1 MNRFYSKTT
10 QTTYLR
16 GLHTAIPGDAVEIP
30 EALYLS
36 VIANPAPGMVRAH
49 DAQGLPYL
57 IDAPEVLPDPAA
69 QERQWRDAELA
80 SVMWLRERHRD
91 QLEIEAP
98 TSIDAEQF
106 KGLLSYIQA
115 LRDWPQSSDFPQI
128 EHRPVA
134 PPWIAEQT
142 E

>member
-1 MNRFYSKTT
+1 MRYYSKTT
-10 QTTYLR
+10 GSTYIA
-16 GLHTAIPGDAVEIP
+16 GMHGSMPADAVEIS
-30 EALYLS
+30 EDLYLS
-36 VIANPAPGMVRAH
+36 VIGNPAPGKIRAH
-49 DAQGLPYL
+49 DNRGLPYL
-57 IDAPEVLPDPAA
+57 IDAPEVVLDPAT
-69 QERQWRDAELA
+69 QERGWRDAELA

-98 TSIDAEQF
+98 TSIDGEQF
-106 KGLLSYIQA
+106 KELLVYMQA
-115 LRDWPQSSDFPQI
+115 LRDWPQSPDFPQI